1 VRKQE
6 SMVNDPRNP
15 ADFDAPGLARHV
27 LRTIRA
33 GALAT
38 LEAETGAPFASLVS
52 IATDMDG
59 APLFLLSELAA
70 HTRHL
75 ERDPRASLLLC
86 AGGKGDPLAHPRLTL
101 TGQVIPDD
109 TPRLRRRF
117 LERHPKAALY
127 ADFAD
132 FSIHRFVL
140 EAGHLNGGFARAARL
155 AAGEILSDLTGA
167 EALIDAEAGAVE
179 HMNAEHRDAL
189 ALYATVLCG
198 GEPAAWRASGIDP
211 NGMDLAAG
219 DLTLRLDFPER
230 VHDSGALRRMLV
242 RLAGEARNT
251 PERSQPAEPA

>member
-6 SMVNDPRNP
+6 SMVNDPLNP

-198 GEPAAWRASGIDP
+198 GEPAARSIPLGSMPEARQ
-211 NGMDLAAG
+211 AAG

-251 PERSQPAEPA
+251 PERSHPAEPA